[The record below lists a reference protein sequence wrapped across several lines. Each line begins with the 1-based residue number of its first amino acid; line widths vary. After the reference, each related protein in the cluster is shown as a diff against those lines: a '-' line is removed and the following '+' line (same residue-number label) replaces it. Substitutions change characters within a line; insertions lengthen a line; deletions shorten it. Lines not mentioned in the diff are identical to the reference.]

1 MSNPCCEIALRPY
14 QFCNLCEVNVSDIE
28 SQEDLNQRVKE
39 KHIVERKNKNII
51 SIHQVTKYKNAI

>member
-1 MSNPCCEIALRPY
+1 MFSN
-14 QFCNLCEVNVSDIE
+14 
-28 SQEDLNQRVKE
+28 LNQRVKE